1 MRSEAKKGAAMN
13 TEYAV
18 RTKNLSKIYGAK
30 AAVSHLNMEVRAG
43 DIYGFIGRNGSGKST
58 TLKMCCGLVHPTEG
72 EISLYG
78 LPVKNQTARRRVGML
93 IEDAGLYP
101 HMTARD
107 NMILKAKC
115 LGLTDEKS
123 VDKILELM
131 NLSHTGKKKIRQFS
145 MGMKQ
150 RLGIAMAL
158 LGNPD
163 LLILDEPI
171 NGLDPEGIRE
181 VRESLIRLNEEAG
194 KTILIS
200 SHILGE
206 LSKLATCYG
215 IIKEGELIQQI
226 SREKLEEKCKD
237 YLELQVDNADRTAA
251 LLSEH
256 YPKIHYEVSGR
267 NQLQVFDFTESGLL
281 TAMLVQ
287 NGILVHSC
295 SLHRMDLEQYFL
307 ELMEGGV
314 QYA

>member
-1 MRSEAKKGAAMN
+1 MN

-18 RTKNLSKIYGAK
+18 RTNNLSKRYGAK
-30 AAVSHLNMEVRAG
+30 AAVSHLNMEVKAG

-72 EISLYG
+72 EAFLYG
-78 LPVKNQTARRRVGML
+78 TDVKDQTARRRVGML

-115 LGLTDEKS
+115 LGLADLSS
-123 VDKILELM
+123 VDPILELM
-131 NLSHTGKKKIRQFS
+131 GLAHAGKKKIRQFS

-181 VRESLIRLNEEAG
+181 VRECLLNLNEEAG
-194 KTILIS
+194 KTIIIS

-206 LSKLATCYG
+206 LSKLATRYG
-215 IIKEGELIQQI
+215 IIKDGELIQQI
-226 SREKLEEKCKD
+226 SRKQLEEKCRD
-237 YLELQVDNADRTAA
+237 YLELKVDNGDRTAA

-256 YPKIHYEVSGR
+256 YPSLHYEAADR
-267 NQLQVFDFTESGLL
+267 HRIHVFDFSEPALL
-281 TAMLVQ
+281 TELLVK
-287 NGILVHSC
+287 NGISVYSC
-295 SLHRMDLEQYFL
+295 SLHQLDLEQYFL
-307 ELMEGGV
+307 ELMEGGG